1 LTFIAIY
8 HLSIKIISRGSGAS
22 AVGKAAYRAG
32 EKLKNEYDGVTHDYT
47 KKGGVVHTE
56 ILLPENAPAEYA
68 DRSTLW
74 NAAEKSERYKTAQLA
89 REIEIA
95 LPVELSR
102 EQQISLARRYVK
114 ETFVDKGMCADIC
127 IHDTGKGN
135 PHAHIMLTMRPIEKD
150 GKWGQKS
157 HTVDGRKINTVD
169 WNDRDKAENWRRAWA
184 AYANG
189 ALRIAG
195 VLTEDNVL
203 DHRSYERQGIDQIP
217 TVHLGVAANQMEKR
231 GIRTERGDINR
242 EIEAT
247 RSKLRQ
253 INARLNKL
261 NDWLDEAKENVTPT
275 LAEVLSE
282 MLNSDKQR
290 SQYAQIRNLKMAAKT
305 LMFIQNNNLST
316 IGDLRGKVGD
326 LYDERQAMSDKLT
339 PFKRRIKTLDEHLWH
354 SENFT
359 KYRKIAQKRDA
370 LFAEAY
376 KLDSQSLIFKGKA
389 KAASEKAEA
398 YEWRNLNALQDYDAA
413 EKYLRGVLQKRFDPA
428 KLPTAKWRQERETLA
443 QELGGLNTEYELL
456 KDKVREV
463 EVIRKYAEE
472 VQRAINPPQKKREQG
487 LEV

>member
-1 LTFIAIY
+1 
-8 HLSIKIISRGSGAS
+8 
-22 AVGKAAYRAG
+22 
-32 EKLKNEYDGVTHDYT
+32 
-47 KKGGVVHTE
+47 
-56 ILLPENAPAEYA
+56 
-68 DRSTLW
+68 
-74 NAAEKSERYKTAQLA
+74 
-89 REIEIA
+89 
-95 LPVELSR
+95 
-102 EQQISLARRYVK
+102 
-114 ETFVDKGMCADIC
+114 
-127 IHDTGKGN
+127 
-135 PHAHIMLTMRPIEKD
+135 MLTMRPIEKD

-157 HTVDGRKINTVD
+157 HTVNGRKINTVD
-169 WNDRDKAENWRRAWA
+169 WNDRDKAEEWRRAWA

-195 VLTEDNVL
+195 VQNEDNIL
-203 DHRSYERQGIDQIP
+203 DHRSYERQGVDKIP
-217 TVHLGVAANQMEKR
+217 TVHLGAAAHQMERR

-261 NDWLDEAKENVTPT
+261 NDWLDEAKENVTQT
-275 LAEVLSE
+275 LADVLSE

-316 IGDLRGKVGD
+316 IEDLRGKVGD

-354 SENFT
+354 SENF
-359 KYRKIAQKRDA
+359 KKDRKIAEKRDA
-370 LFAEAY
+370 LFAEAH

-443 QELGGLNTEYELL
+443 QELGGLNTEYEIL
-456 KDKVREV
+456 KEQVREV
-463 EVIRKYAEE
+463 ELIRKYAADVHRAVEPVERTRE
-472 VQRAINPPQKKREQG
+472 VG
-487 LEV
+487 LDL